1 MRAND
6 AGALG
11 PVCAGREGVCGA
23 AAAAAMKI
31 SRGVPREGSTSK
43 IIDCT
48 FLKILIRHNESRAF
62 ARRAASRL

>member
-43 IIDCT
+43 ILELHF
-48 FLKILIRHNESRAF
+48 FLFLIRHNESRAF